1 MHAKRWNERFF
12 ASTRGRIVALLRR
25 AARTVNELAEELQL
39 TDNAV
44 RSHLSG
50 LERDGLVEQEGV
62 RRGMGKPAVVY
73 RLTSEAEALFPKAY
87 SFVLGEVL
95 SVLKDRL
102 GPEELTDLL
111 AEVGRRA
118 GSAGPGPEGDPRAR
132 LAFALAVLAES
143 GGDAEVLELA
153 EGKVLIRGFS
163 CPLGA
168 VVTQHAAACKM
179 TEAMLGEL
187 VGVPVHEECDRG
199 ERPRC
204 AFRVDLE
211 GKK

>member
-25 AARTVNELAEELQL
+25 SARTVNELADELEL

-73 RLTSEAEALFPKAY
+73 RLTAEAEALFPKAY

-95 SVLKDRL
+95 SALKDRI
-102 GPEELTDLL
+102 GPDELAALL
-111 AEVGRRA
+111 AEVGHRA
-118 GSAGPGPEGDPRAR
+118 GSAGPGPEGDPRTR

-153 EGKVLIRGFS
+153 EGKVLVRGFS

-168 VVTQHAAACKM
+168 VVTQHPSACKL
-179 TEAMLGEL
+179 TEALLSEL
-187 VGVPVHEECDRG
+187 VGLPVHEECDRG

-204 AFRVDLE
+204 AFRVELE
-211 GKK
+211 AEK